1 MTLQVFDCEQGSP
14 EWFSARLGIPTA
26 SEFATL
32 IAVKKEAR
40 DKKTRQTYMRK
51 LAGEIITGQPMDSYS
66 NAYMERGKEYED
78 EARNAYAFLFDAE
91 PKRVGFIRN
100 GNVGCSPDSL
110 LDEDGGL
117 EIKVAL
123 PHIQIERLEA
133 NALPSEHRAQV
144 QGSLWVTGRKY
155 WDFVSYCPGLPLL
168 ALRVERDEDYIATIA
183 GAVNEF
189 HQELAELV
197 GRIRGL
203 DRKAAA

>member
-1 MTLQVFDCEQGSP
+1 MNLQVFDCEQGSP

-32 IAVKKEAR
+32 IAVKKEAK

-51 LAGEIITGQPMDSYS
+51 LAGEIITGQPMDSYT

-78 EARNAYAFLFDAE
+78 EARSAYAFLFDAE

-144 QGSLWVTGRKY
+144 QGSLWVTGRKH

-168 ALRVERDEDYIATIA
+168 ALRVKRDEDYIATIA
-183 GAVNEF
+183 GAVMSF

-203 DRKAAA
+203 DRRAAA